1 MKRKRV
7 LAGLMVLV
15 VAVCALA
22 VTYWILHRERPS
34 SEVQLYVMN
43 QDGQPLPDCFMSTA
57 RRGYDGPVAPI
68 AVTTNAQGAVKY
80 DMSYGT
86 YDIEISCPGYIYGE
100 AHDSTAVIEV
110 DQPRI
115 VRRIVMQGVSV
126 PTSGAAAVDGLPQQ

>member
-1 MKRKRV
+1 MKRKGV
-7 LAGLMVLV
+7 FAGLMVLV

-22 VTYWILHRERPS
+22 VTYWVLHRERPS
-34 SEVQLYVMN
+34 SEVQLYVVN

-80 DMSYGT
+80 HISYGI

-100 AHDSTAVIEV
+100 AHDNTAVIEV

-115 VRRIVMQGVSV
+115 IRRIVMQDV
-126 PTSGAAAVDGLPQQ
+126 PMPVLGGAVVDGLLQQ

>member
-22 VTYWILHRERPS
+22 VTYWVLHRERPS
-34 SEVQLYVMN
+34 SEVQLYVVN

-80 DMSYGT
+80 HMFYGT

-100 AHDSTAVIEV
+100 AHDNTAVIDV
-110 DQPRI
+110 NQPHI
-115 VRRIVMQGVSV
+115 VRRIVMHGVSV
-126 PTSGAAAVDGLPQQ
+126 PTLGEAVVDGLLQQ